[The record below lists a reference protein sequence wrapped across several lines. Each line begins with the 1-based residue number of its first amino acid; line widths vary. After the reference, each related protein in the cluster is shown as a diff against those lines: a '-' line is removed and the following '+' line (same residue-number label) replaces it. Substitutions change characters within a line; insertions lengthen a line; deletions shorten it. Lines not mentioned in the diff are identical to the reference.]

1 MKRQGTTSK
10 ERVHSRTEQRPHIRK
25 KETDNLIILKM
36 TKDTNKPLCVEAN
49 KEQTNTRGSG
59 LTSKWDVWVAVRI

>member
-10 ERVHSRTEQRPHIRK
+10 ERVHSRTEQRPHIHK
-25 KETDNLIILKM
+25 KETDNLI
-36 TKDTNKPLCVEAN
+36 TKDTSKPLCVEAN